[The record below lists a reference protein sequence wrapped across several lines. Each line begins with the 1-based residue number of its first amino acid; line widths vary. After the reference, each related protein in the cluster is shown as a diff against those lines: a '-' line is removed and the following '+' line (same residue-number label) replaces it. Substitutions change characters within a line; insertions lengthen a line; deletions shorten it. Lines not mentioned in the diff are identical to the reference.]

1 MVFNIGRSNAS
12 KKGKVMADYYDLD
25 LYTRKLCSDAV
36 VRSDKHKEMLTNYYY
51 ELTDDEQKR
60 FCKCS
65 EQFWNFVK
73 HGSKKYKITT
83 NAIMIAIRIKQEL
96 NISCYP
102 LIEKIAIKGWS
113 TSDGTF
119 SWSIPTL
126 EQGFNNELCSF
137 EPVSMFLKKNMIW
150 SIGQHNTFTVIS
162 VDKQIH

>member
-1 MVFNIGRSNAS
+1 
-12 KKGKVMADYYDLD
+12 MADYYDLD
-25 LYTRKLCSDAV
+25 LYTRKLCSDSV

-102 LIEKIAIKGWS
+102 LIEKIATKGWS

>member
-1 MVFNIGRSNAS
+1 
-12 KKGKVMADYYDLD
+12 MADYYDLD

-36 VRSDKHKEMLTNYYY
+36 VRSDKHKEMLTNYY
-51 ELTDDEQKR
+51 
-60 FCKCS
+60 
-65 EQFWNFVK
+65 
-73 HGSKKYKITT
+73 ITI

-102 LIEKIAIKGWS
+102 LIEKIATKGWS

-137 EPVSMFLKKNMIW
+137 EPASMFLKKNMIW

>member
-25 LYTRKLCSDAV
+25 LYMRKLCSDAV

-102 LIEKIAIKGWS
+102 LIEKIATKGWS